1 MDNIMINFILRLMQG
16 FAAVIS
22 NPDSPLF
29 YLFVVIVLCG
39 VLKLYRMI
47 SH

>member
-1 MDNIMINFILRLMQG
+1 MDNIMLNFILRLMRG
-16 FAAVIS
+16 FADVIS